1 MHNDRGY
8 AQAGRAMTDS
18 EMLSALEEAIPGGE
32 FRVEAEPS
40 TEMIRVRGFVPKVG
54 MSAAVEADYGMGG
67 WVAGSRHAQ
76 FVEHIVQRM
85 RNEAIT
91 KYGLSSHM
99 EEVEH
104 KGRIAG
110 RDTALQVLS
119 ELISAESDKM
129 LNGPHGGLAAARD
142 RRDVLVEALAAVA
155 RPTD

>member
-1 MHNDRGY
+1 MKEFASY
-8 AQAGRAMTDS
+8 AERGRAMTDS
-18 EMLSALEEAIPGGE
+18 EILKALEGAIPGGE

-54 MSAAVEADYGMGG
+54 MSAAVESDHGLGG
-67 WVAGSRHAQ
+67 WIAGARHAQ

-85 RNEAIT
+85 RKEAIT
-91 KYGLSSHM
+91 KYGLSSHI

-110 RDTALQVLS
+110 RDAALQVIG

-155 RPTD
+155 RPTE